1 MTQSTPDAIASRK
14 GGRWVACISAHGEVV
29 GKDRRGAAEH
39 DDAPALVV
47 GGDEQPAPERALE
60 RLEEPE
66 ESCGALEV
74 PPVEN
79 ESRGACVFEETDVLV
94 TERRP
99 RQAEHQ
105 SLAEEVLEVGHT
117 VIVIPPCHSADT
129 PRSDIGSN
137 PLNSRAR

>member
-1 MTQSTPDAIASRK
+1 VVRERFFTRRADR
-14 GGRWVACISAHGEVV
+14 EVV

-137 PLNSRAR
+137 PLNFRAR